1 MSATAVQRN
10 LTRSPA
16 ALIVLLSLS
25 LVIAYVD
32 RGNLSIAAPLIK
44 DELGL
49 SAAQLG
55 ILLSAFFWSY
65 TPFQIVSGWLADR
78 FDPSWILAA
87 GFAVWSLA
95 TMVTGVVHGIAM
107 LLVLRVMLGIGESV
121 TFPAYATI
129 LSRHLPE
136 HRRGIANAAIMTGTA
151 LGPAIGTLAGGT
163 LIAMFGWRPVFV
175 VLGLI
180 TLGWLVPWTVSM
192 PRSQRSFTR
201 APAPRSLDIV
211 RHRSFWGGAIGHF
224 SINYLAYFVLTWMPF
239 YLVREKHF
247 SLPTMGKLAALFYVV
262 EALFT
267 MVTGALTDRAIRR
280 GCSSTI
286 ARKTAMFV
294 GHTLT
299 AGALACWMLAGP
311 RWFFPCVFVTFASW
325 GIAATGIFAFPQALA
340 GPQASGKWTGLQNCF
355 ANMAGIIAPAMT
367 GFLLDWTGSFAV
379 TLAAAAAV
387 MLIGGL
393 AWVFV
398 VGPLEQVT
406 FSIATAA
413 QATVD

>member
-1 MSATAVQRN
+1 MSATAAQGK

-16 ALIVLLSLS
+16 ALIALLALS
-25 LVIAYVD
+25 MVIAYVD
-32 RGNLSIAAPLIK
+32 RGNLSIAAALIK

-49 SAAQLG
+49 NASQLG

-78 FDPSWILAA
+78 FDAGWILAA
-87 GFAVWSLA
+87 GFAMWSLA

-121 TFPAYATI
+121 AFPAYSTI

-175 VLGLI
+175 LLGVL
-180 TLGWLVPWTVSM
+180 TLAWLVPWTISM
-192 PRSQRSFTR
+192 PRSQRPFTR
-201 APAPRSLDIV
+201 APAPRALHIL

-224 SINYLAYFVLTWMPF
+224 CTNYLAYFVLTWMPF

-262 EALFT
+262 ESSFT
-267 MVTGALTDRAIRR
+267 VATGALTDYSIRK
-280 GCSSTI
+280 GCAPTV
-286 ARKTAMFV
+286 ARKTAMLV
-294 GHTLT
+294 GHTL
-299 AGALACWMLAGP
+299 AAAALASWILAGP
-311 RWFFPCVFVTFASW
+311 RWFFPSVFCTFAAW

-340 GPQASGKWTGLQNCF
+340 GPEASGKWTGLQNCF
-355 ANMAGIIAPAMT
+355 ANMAGIIAPAMS
-367 GFLLDWTGSFAV
+367 GFLLEWTGSFAV
-379 TLAAAAAV
+379 TLSATATV
-387 MLIGGL
+387 MFIGGL
-393 AWVFV
+393 AWVFL
-398 VGPLEQVT
+398 VGPLEEVT
-406 FSIATAA
+406 FTKVAGAKTSS
-413 QATVD
+413 